1 MKQEPWLSI
10 WKVNRGYIVK
20 RGCQY
25 LVFKDDETALMAEA
39 FTDLMV
45 AGEDE
50 ARKKWIVGVPFGTA
64 SMLLD
69 GTDVRIRA
77 GEPPETSC
85 NGTA

>member
-20 RGCQY
+20 RGWQY

-50 ARKKWIVGVPFGTA
+50 ATKKWIVGVPFGREA
-64 SMLLD
+64 ILEE
-69 GTDVRIRA
+69 VF
-77 GEPPETSC
+77 
-85 NGTA
+85 

>member
-39 FTDLMV
+39 LTDLMV

-50 ARKKWIVGVPFGTA
+50 ASKEVV
-64 SMLLD
+64 
-69 GTDVRIRA
+69 
-77 GEPPETSC
+77 
-85 NGTA
+85 